1 MENLLLPM
9 EDELKDIQFIED
21 CYLVFIKSLN
31 ALIMGDL
38 HLGFEG
44 VSAKEGVYLPKLN
57 LSNILKQIEKAVK
70 KIGRDKIQRMIIL
83 GDIKNEFD
91 EIAQEEIDELFDFV
105 YYTRNNIFKREIEMI
120 LVKGNHD
127 NYVDGFAKSLNL
139 KVYRQELII
148 NDYLMFH
155 GEEIPSKDLIN
166 KANFLILAHEHPSIG
181 LYSEVGAKTKVK
193 CFLYGKHKNKKILV
207 LPAIS
212 YYAQGTEINL
222 IPKEELL
229 SPFLKII
236 DIDEMIPIVVDYEIL
251 TFPKIKYLRKI

>member
-1 MENLLLPM
+1 M
-9 EDELKDIQFIED
+9 EDELKDLRFIEG

-31 ALIMGDL
+31 ALVMGDL

-57 LSNILKQIEKAVK
+57 LINILKQIETSVK
-70 KIGRDKIQRMIIL
+70 KIGNDNIQRMIIL

-91 EIAQEEIDELFDFV
+91 EIDQEEIDELFNFV
-105 YYTRNNIFKREIEMI
+105 YYVRNNIFKKEIEMI
-120 LVKGNHD
+120 LIKGNHD

-139 KVYRQELII
+139 KVYRQELIME
-148 NDYLMFH
+148 NYLMFH
-155 GEEIPSKDLIN
+155 GEEIPDEDLIR
-166 KANFLILAHEHPSIG
+166 KSEFLILAHEHPSIA
-181 LYSEVGAKTKVK
+181 LYNEVGAKIKVK
-193 CFLYGKHKNKKILV
+193 CFLYGKYKNKKVLV

-251 TFPKIKYLRKI
+251 AFPKIKFLRKI